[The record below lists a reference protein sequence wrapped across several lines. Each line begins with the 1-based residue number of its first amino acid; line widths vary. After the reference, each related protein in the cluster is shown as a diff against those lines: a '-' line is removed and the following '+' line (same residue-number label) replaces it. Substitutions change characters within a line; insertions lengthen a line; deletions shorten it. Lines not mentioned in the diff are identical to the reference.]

1 MASLLSDYAKTLPSF
16 VMMHLS
22 LLLFEMGEKLKISH
36 CGESNFL
43 PTITVPSLLP
53 SKLPL
58 SPRRGCK
65 KLISEFVDVED
76 DNIGGVLEGLLL
88 LWIITSQLVCL
99 VPWLLLSPFIGFHGN
114 GFVLSVVSHWESSK
128 SFPQNLLSP
137 KKIIKSMLVLG
148 MNKYDQCISCYQQ
161 VL

>member
-1 MASLLSDYAKTLPSF
+1 MAPLSSYYAKSLPSF
-16 VMMHLS
+16 VMMHLN
-22 LLLFEMGEKLKISH
+22 LLLLLKDLPLQRV
-36 CGESNFL
+36 NFF
-43 PTITVPSLLP
+43 PTITVLSLLP

-76 DNIGGVLEGLLL
+76 DNTGGVLEGLLL
-88 LWIITSQLVCL
+88 LWIITFQSVCL

-137 KKIIKSMLVLG
+137 PKILKSMLVLD
-148 MNKYDQCISCYQQ
+148 MNKYDQCISCHQQ

>member
-99 VPWLLLSPFIGFHGN
+99 VP
-114 GFVLSVVSHWESSK
+114 
-128 SFPQNLLSP
+128 
-137 KKIIKSMLVLG
+137 
-148 MNKYDQCISCYQQ
+148 
-161 VL
+161 